1 MTEERASSLS
11 RRGALAKA
19 LEFVAIAGTAW
30 AVAGS
35 ASADAGN
42 KASQKVVGYQDQ
54 PHDGKKCS
62 LCTQY
67 RAPGACQL
75 VAGPINPDG
84 WCRLFVAKD

>member
-1 MTEERASSLS
+1 
-11 RRGALAKA
+11 LAKA

-30 AVAGS
+30 AVARG
-35 ASADAGN
+35 ASADEGN
-42 KASQKVVGYQDQ
+42 KASQKVVGYQAT

-67 RAPGACQL
+67 RAPGSCQL

-84 WCRLFVAKD
+84 WCRLFVAKGE